1 MKYCAEYDALLDAF
15 VDGELSPD
23 DSARVREHLKT
34 CGGCRSYVDAALA
47 IRDAF
52 PDEND
57 TEVPEDF
64 AAVVM
69 TAISSGAA
77 PRETV
82 PPRTEPE
89 TEPPQ
94 TPARRRGWKKIL
106 LPLAAC
112 FAVAVLVRG
121 IPLGGASSG
130 SAASPSAAMDTAA
143 ATAAASAGAEAESPA
158 VYAGAAQE
166 SALDAQEA
174 APAAGEP
181 EVGVEER
188 AAATEKNV
196 FYTASQSAG
205 SAETSDSG
213 APTEDTADGAAPT
226 AGAETVAP
234 AAAGGTFAAAS
245 AESSSGRSVSVTL
258 NAEQRK
264 ALGNLLERFVLT
276 EAGPPAVYRLTET
289 QLHDFLAELE
299 RLDIAATV
307 TEPSDGKA
315 SGGGLLYVSPA
326 D

>member
-89 TEPPQ
+89 TEPSQ

-130 SAASPSAAMDTAA
+130 SAAICSSPW
-143 ATAAASAGAEAESPA
+143 
-158 VYAGAAQE
+158 
-166 SALDAQEA
+166 
-174 APAAGEP
+174 
-181 EVGVEER
+181 
-188 AAATEKNV
+188 
-196 FYTASQSAG
+196 G
-205 SAETSDSG
+205 SAS
-213 APTEDTADGAAPT
+213 
-226 AGAETVAP
+226 
-234 AAAGGTFAAAS
+234 
-245 AESSSGRSVSVTL
+245 
-258 NAEQRK
+258 
-264 ALGNLLERFVLT
+264 LT
-276 EAGPPAVYRLTET
+276 
-289 QLHDFLAELE
+289 D
-299 RLDIAATV
+299 
-307 TEPSDGKA
+307 
-315 SGGGLLYVSPA
+315 
-326 D
+326 

>member
-52 PDEND
+52 PDED
-57 TEVPEDF
+57 GAEVPEDF

-69 TAISSGAA
+69 TAINSGAA

-82 PPRTEPE
+82 PPQAAPAAEPA
-89 TEPPQ
+89 Q
-94 TPARRRGWKKIL
+94 APARRGGWKKIL

-112 FAVAVLVRG
+112 FAVAVLVRS

-130 SAASPSAAMDTAA
+130 SAASPSAATDTAA
-143 ATAAASAGAEAESPA
+143 ATAAPSASTEAESPA
-158 VYAGAAQE
+158 AYAGAAQE
-166 SALDAQEA
+166 SALDAEEA

-181 EVGVEER
+181 EAGLEDR
-188 AAATEKNV
+188 GAAKEKNV
-196 FYTASQSAG
+196 FYTASQ
-205 SAETSDSG
+205 AETSDSG
-213 APTEDTADGAAPT
+213 APTEDTADSPALT
-226 AGAETVAP
+226 AGTESIAP
-234 AAAGGTFAAAS
+234 AAAGGTSAAAS
-245 AESSSGRSVSVTL
+245 AESSGRSVVSVTL
-258 NAEQRK
+258 NPEQRK
-264 ALGNLLERFVLT
+264 ALGSLLERFVLT
-276 EAGPPAVYRLTET
+276 EEGPPAVYRLTET

-315 SGGGLLYVSPA
+315 SGGCLLCVSPA